1 MKETL
6 SSLMDGE
13 LSDQDAAQAM
23 HMLGN
28 DDQLK
33 AAWQE
38 YHLIGDAL
46 RGNAL
51 LQVDVREQVS
61 QALQAEPTVLAPR
74 NLVQKRSRPV
84 ARLALAASVAMAGVV
99 GWYSWQGQQASDP
112 ALMAKAVPTP
122 GAQVQV
128 VNTVN
133 AANQSYLDAHQD
145 ISLSDGLA
153 RASLVEPAAKGLH

>member
-13 LSDQDAAQAM
+13 LGDKDAARALQ
-23 HMLGN
+23 LLEG
-28 DDQLK
+28 DDELK

-46 RGNAL
+46 RGNAAL
-51 LQVDVREQVS
+51 HVDVRQPVS
-61 QALQAEPTVLAPR
+61 LALQAEPTVLAPR

-84 ARLALAASVAMAGVV
+84 ARFALAASVAMAGVV
-99 GWYSWQGQQASDP
+99 GWYGWQGQRATDP
-112 ALMAKAVPTP
+112 ALMAQAVPTP
-122 GAQVQV
+122 SAQVQV
-128 VNTVN
+128 VN

-145 ISLSDGLA
+145 MSAGDGLA
-153 RASLVEPAAKGLH
+153 RASLVQPAAKGLH

>member
-13 LSDQDAAQAM
+13 LSDKDAAQAM
-23 HMLGN
+23 HMLGS

-84 ARLALAASVAMAGVV
+84 ARFALAASVAMAGVV
-99 GWYSWQGQQASDP
+99 GWYSWQGQQAGDP
-112 ALMAKAVPTP
+112 ALVAQAVPTP

-128 VNTVN
+128 VN

-153 RASLVEPAAKGLH
+153 RASLVQPAAKGLH

>member
-13 LSDQDAAQAM
+13 LSDKDAAQAM
-23 HMLGN
+23 QMLGN

-74 NLVQKRSRPV
+74 NLAQKRSRPV
-84 ARLALAASVAMAGVV
+84 ARFALAASVAMAGVV
-99 GWYSWQGQQASDP
+99 GWYGWQGQQASDP
-112 ALMAKAVPTP
+112 ALMAQAVPTP

-128 VNTVN
+128 ANV
-133 AANQSYLDAHQD
+133 ANQSYLDAHQD

>member
-13 LSDQDAAQAM
+13 LSDKDAAQAM
-23 HMLGN
+23 QMLGN

-61 QALQAEPTVLAPR
+61 VALQAEPTVLAPR
-74 NLVQKRSRPV
+74 SMARKPARPV
-84 ARLALAASVAMAGVV
+84 ARFALAASVAMAGVV

-112 ALMAKAVPTP
+112 ALMAQAVPTP
-122 GAQVQV
+122 SAQVQV
-128 VNTVN
+128 VN

-153 RASLVEPAAKGLH
+153 RASLVQPAAKGLH